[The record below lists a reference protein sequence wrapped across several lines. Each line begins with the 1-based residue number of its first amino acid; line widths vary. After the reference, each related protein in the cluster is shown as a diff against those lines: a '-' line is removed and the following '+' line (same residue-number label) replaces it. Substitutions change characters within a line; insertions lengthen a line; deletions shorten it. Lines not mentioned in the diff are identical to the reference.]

1 MKHGLGFASL
11 LDFLVSVLVLF
22 DFLLRGVILR
32 PHLVDLLSRDRQCR
46 GVVAQTRPRAT
57 LAAFGWLVR
66 MASSV
71 NHWALYGLMPA
82 SGYAYSAAGGYALEY
97 FWLFDLPRLVRDS
110 KALSSLGEG
119 LHGFIAVI
127 ASVAVTLHVVAVLS
141 HELVMR
147 DATLSRM
154 GAAGGT
160 TTAAGVAR
168 ISESD
173 IGG

>member
-22 DFLLRGVILR
+22 DFLLRRVILR

-57 LAAFGWLVR
+57 PAAFGWLVR

-82 SGYAYSAAGGYALEY
+82 SGYAYSAARGFPPGKFL
-97 FWLFDLPRLVRDS
+97 LFLPPPPGRGSQAVCPPGERPHRFIRLV
-110 KALSSLGEG
+110 AP
-119 LHGFIAVI
+119 
-127 ASVAVTLHVVAVLS
+127 
-141 HELVMR
+141 
-147 DATLSRM
+147 
-154 GAAGGT
+154 AAGPT
-160 TTAAGVAR
+160 QCVTR
-168 ISESD
+168 
-173 IGG
+173 